1 MFYDWILTTSYLII
15 FFIFSTINF
24 IFYLKYLWINFHGQN
39 GDGIW
44 IKYFQKKLIC

>member
-24 IFYLKYLWINFHGQN
+24 IFYLKYLWINFMDKMEMGY
-39 GDGIW
+39 G
-44 IKYFQKKLIC
+44 